1 VTTSAGSSRIWAR
14 ISHLWTS
21 GAVIPLRKVE
31 IMAQAQTQSNEA
43 RRLSRGEIVSKM
55 EDLGK
60 SGNHDDVMSAC
71 KYALEIASAQGA
83 DDPYEVAIS
92 FLNAAAVAVP
102 GTKTIWTERRLRE
115 FVDLGVKRPG
125 L

>member
-1 VTTSAGSSRIWAR
+1 
-14 ISHLWTS
+14 
-21 GAVIPLRKVE
+21 
-31 IMAQAQTQSNEA
+31 M
-43 RRLSRGEIVSKM
+43 SRGEIVSQL

-60 SGNHDDVMSAC
+60 SGDHEDVMNAA
-71 KYALEIASAQGA
+71 KRAIEVAEKQGA
-83 DDPYEVAIS
+83 DDPYEIAVS
-92 FLNAAAVAVP
+92 FLNAAAVVVP